1 MADIATTAEGG
12 GADWIN
18 ATFGTGRLLLRPLRA
33 SDAGPMELYAGDAR
47 VARMTTSIPHPYP
60 PGAAAAY
67 IERQGR
73 PGAAERVWVIDGT
86 PIGAA
91 EMIGI
96 VSIRRASSEIG
107 YWVGPPFWNTGYA
120 SEAVEAVL
128 ATLFAEDVPEVRATV
143 FADNPASAHVLEKL
157 GFVEIGLIETFS
169 VARGEAAPTR
179 VFRLAKAAFQA
190 ASDEAGGR

>member
-1 MADIATTAEGG
+1 MADIATAA
-12 GADWIN
+12 ADGEDRWLN
-18 ATFGTGRLLLRPLRA
+18 ATFGTARLLLRPLRP

-60 PGAAAAY
+60 PGAAAAF
-67 IERQGR
+67 IERQGL
-73 PGAAERVWVIDGT
+73 PGAAERCWVIDGS

-91 EMIGI
+91 EMMGV
-96 VSIRRASSEIG
+96 VSLKREAGAIG

-120 SEAVEAVL
+120 SEAVEGVL
-128 ATLFAEDVPEVRATV
+128 ATLFDEGLPEIYATV

-157 GFVEIGLIETFS
+157 GFAETGMIETFS

-179 VFRLAKAAFQA
+179 VFRLEPAAFDA
-190 ASDEAGGR
+190 ARAGR